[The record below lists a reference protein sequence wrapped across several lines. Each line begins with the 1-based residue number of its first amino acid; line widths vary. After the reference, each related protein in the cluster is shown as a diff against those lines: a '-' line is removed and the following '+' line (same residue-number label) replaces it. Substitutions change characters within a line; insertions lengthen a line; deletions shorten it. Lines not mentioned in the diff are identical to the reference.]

1 MKSTFTLDS
10 DNGGWNMP
18 NGTDQMGPLVVDDS
32 KLRAQLSA
40 FERIID
46 QMVIDASRNVP
57 LTQNDVEDYQQQLTD
72 YVRDRIHHELSLVRK
87 HTIKHARKGY
97 VKSRYDIGAASTAIF
112 RRSYQDEIG
121 GNINIAGNKRRMSSG
136 RRPWEP
142 GKILKRD
149 HTSRTAT
156 INRYYGL
163 DRAFILRILEAGRDS
178 YMAESGTGATG
189 RGSRATWGRRGAMA
203 ARGFFTD
210 MAGEVNR
217 SADIIAKSVEKYIR
231 RNFK

>member
-1 MKSTFTLDS
+1 MKSSFVLDK

-18 NGTDQMGPLVVDDS
+18 NGTDQMGPLAVDSS
-32 KLRAQLSA
+32 KLQAQLAA
-40 FERIID
+40 FERMLD
-46 QMVIDASRNVP
+46 QMVIDATRHVP
-57 LTQNDVEDYQQQLTD
+57 LTQNDREDYKQQLTD
-72 YVRDRIHHELSLVRK
+72 YVRMRIHGQLSLVRR
-87 HTIKHARKGY
+87 HTIKHARSGY
-97 VKSRYDIGAASTAIF
+97 VASKDDRGAASTAIF

-121 GNINIAGNKRRMSSG
+121 GNINIAGNKKRMSQK
-136 RRPWEP
+136 RRSWEP
-142 GKILKRD
+142 GKKLKRD

-189 RGSRATWGRRGAMA
+189 RGSKATWGRRGALA

-210 MAGEVNR
+210 MASEMSHG
-217 SADIIAKSVEKYIR
+217 ADMIAKSVERYIE
-231 RNFK
+231 RNFR

>member
-1 MKSTFTLDS
+1 MKSSFTIDTK
-10 DNGGWNMP
+10 NGGWNMP
-18 NGTDQMGPLVVDDS
+18 NGTDQMGPLAVDS
-32 KLRAQLSA
+32 RKLQAQLAA
-40 FERIID
+40 FDRMLD
-46 QMVIDASRNVP
+46 QMVIDAARNVP
-57 LTQNDVEDYQQQLTD
+57 LTQNDKENYKEQLTD
-72 YVRDRIHHELSLVRK
+72 YVRERIHGQLSLVRK
-87 HTIKHARKGY
+87 YTIKHARSGY
-97 VKSRYDIGAASTAIF
+97 VTSKVDRGAASTAIF

-121 GNINIAGNKRRMSSG
+121 GNINIAGNNKRMSSK

-142 GKILKRD
+142 GKIKKRD

-189 RGSRATWGRRGAMA
+189 RGSKATWGRRGAMA

-210 MAGEVNR
+210 MTGAMNH
-217 SADIIAKSVEKYIR
+217 SADIIARSVERYIE